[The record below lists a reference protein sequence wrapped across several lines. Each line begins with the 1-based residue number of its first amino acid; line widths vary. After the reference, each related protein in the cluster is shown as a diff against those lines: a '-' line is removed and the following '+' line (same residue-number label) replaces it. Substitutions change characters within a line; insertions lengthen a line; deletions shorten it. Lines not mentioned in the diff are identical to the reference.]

1 MEAFC
6 RVSSNPN
13 DYRKLEIILVGRALG
28 THQHSEHAHQYVH
41 ANISTVHTHISCV
54 HAHQYV
60 RKHIS
65 TWMQTAPCT
74 SATGTSV
81 SCTLTLTLST
91 LHTYIYTVPINTVH
105 SYAHQQSTAHTN
117 LSRAAGSLMGNTV
130 VPTINNTPE
139 CRFKWLKWI
148 WCKTSSAIM
157 WKILLLLYL
166 PRAHEASF
174 TVRKLEPW

>member
-1 MEAFC
+1 MHISTCMRTSAPC
-6 RVSSNPN
+6 IRTSAACKRTSV
-13 DYRKLEIILVGRALG
+13 RA
-28 THQHSEHAHQYVH
+28 QAHQYVN
-41 ANISTVHTHISCV
+41 ANSTMHISNG
-54 HAHQYV
+54 
-60 RKHIS
+60 HIS
-65 TWMQTAPCT
+65 F
-74 SATGTSV
+74 
-81 SCTLTLTLST
+81 
-91 LHTYIYTVPINTVH
+91 LHTYTNTQHPAHVYLH
-105 SYAHQQSTAHTN
+105 RAHQHRAYAHQQSTAHTN

-130 VPTINNTPE
+130 LPTINNTPE

>member
-28 THQHSEHAHQYVH
+28 THQHSG
-41 ANISTVHTHISCV
+41 

-105 SYAHQQSTAHTN
+105 THINKVQLTRTLAGLLEVLWETLYCLPLTTHLSVVLSDLSGFDVKRQVQLCGKFCCYCIYPGHMRLHSQWGN
-117 LSRAAGSLMGNTV
+117 LNHGN
-130 VPTINNTPE
+130 
-139 CRFKWLKWI
+139 
-148 WCKTSSAIM
+148 
-157 WKILLLLYL
+157 
-166 PRAHEASF
+166 
-174 TVRKLEPW
+174 